1 MWLLTADQRVL
12 MLYFKILAHGASFCV
27 WAFKNFNILTD
38 LVFFHCAL
46 TVFWVFVFVFVYLS
60 KWLHRQVLGAY
71 VKYCNAPLSFV
82 INARSTA
89 TLRSPFCK
97 RVFNTFSII
106 LTFGMLQPCFT
117 APWVFMVAV
126 CCGCASMRA
135 SDSLGQCSYATCESA
150 PLSTLWRVTL
160 KCLRG
165 LRMLRRAVIGSDLLR
180 VAKVA
185 PMWYAASLLQV
196 ISSRTEPCWRYVTV
210 RWRRTKHGKQFTRR
224 HWNAVRCV
232 VSRGA

>member
-1 MWLLTADQRVL
+1 M
-12 MLYFKILAHGASFCV
+12 
-27 WAFKNFNILTD
+27 
-38 LVFFHCAL
+38 
-46 TVFWVFVFVFVYLS
+46 FVFVFVYLS

-106 LTFGMLQPCFT
+106 LTFGMLHPCFT

-126 CCGCASMRA
+126 CCGCAWMRA
-135 SDSLGQCSYATCESA
+135 SDSLGQCSYATCKSA

-165 LRMLRRAVIGSDLLR
+165 LRMLRRAVIGRRPASRSKRGANVVCRAAASSNIHKDRTLLDLLYSALTSNEAR
-180 VAKVA
+180 
-185 PMWYAASLLQV
+185 
-196 ISSRTEPCWRYVTV
+196 
-210 RWRRTKHGKQFTRR
+210 
-224 HWNAVRCV
+224 
-232 VSRGA
+232 